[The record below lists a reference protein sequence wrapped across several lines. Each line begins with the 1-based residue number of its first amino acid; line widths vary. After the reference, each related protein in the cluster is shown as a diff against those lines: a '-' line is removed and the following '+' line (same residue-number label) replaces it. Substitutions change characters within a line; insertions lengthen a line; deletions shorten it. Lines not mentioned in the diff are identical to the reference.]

1 MQQLP
6 GRILFMKK
14 RIALLAALAVVLG
27 SVFAG
32 IGAASTGSTK
42 VKTITVTATDFHF
55 KFSTTAGIKH
65 GVPVVFK
72 FVNKGSA
79 LHNFDIQGVKATKVI
94 GTGKT
99 VSLKVTFKKAG
110 KYQYVCD
117 VPRHIELGMAGTL
130 KVS

>member
-1 MQQLP
+1 
-6 GRILFMKK
+6 MKK
-14 RIALLAALAVVLG
+14 RIALLAALVLVLG

-55 KFSTTAGIKH
+55 KIVTNGTLKH
-65 GVPVVFK
+65 GVPYIFK
-72 FVNKGSA
+72 LINKGSA
-79 LHNFDIQGVKATKVI
+79 VHNFDIQGLKATKVI
-94 GTGKT
+94 PTGKT
-99 VSLKVTFKKAG
+99 VSMRVTFKKAG

-130 KVS
+130 TVK